1 MSSVDSYWILFFYST
16 CLPFIWWWK
25 IQTYWI
31 NISMDTCHGT
41 RLLPEFQWG
50 DSKTGERN
58 VTWMKEYSGEGNISY
73 TGFVVF
79 VFMFL
84 FCKTVSYNTFGRFEY
99 VTDFV
104 KVAITL

>member
-1 MSSVDSYWILFFYST
+1 
-16 CLPFIWWWK
+16 
-25 IQTYWI
+25 
-31 NISMDTCHGT
+31 
-41 RLLPEFQWG
+41 
-50 DSKTGERN
+50 
-58 VTWMKEYSGEGNISY
+58 MKEYSGEGNISY